1 MSNTDTMLALAL
13 AMTCGVVAALAG
25 TLISII
31 SSL

>member
-1 MSNTDTMLALAL
+1 MKSLITLALAIG
-13 AMTCGVVAALAG
+13 CSVVAALAG